1 MLMMMQANMLTGVHK
16 LACSSS
22 VPLVPHCSSRWN
34 KVFRLQV
41 VDLYSLSYIIII
53 IVPLFQ
59 RERERAELFF
69 QTLQCLK

>member
-1 MLMMMQANMLTGVHK
+1 MLMMMQANMLTGVNK

-22 VPLVPHCSSRWN
+22 VPLVPQCSSCWN

-59 RERERAELFF
+59 RERERAKLFF
-69 QTLQCLK
+69 